1 MSQPLGDK
9 VGHTLEIIESVE
21 VLKGRGPKDLIEI
34 SIDLAG
40 AMIHL
45 GGKVKSLEHGK
56 KLAKKMIKTGA
67 ALKKFEEV
75 IKAQGGNTSFINDY
89 KKLPTAKYQHV
100 IKSPKDGYITKIE
113 GKKTGLA
120 CITIGGGRN
129 VKEDKI
135 DLGAGFDF
143 HKKVGAKV
151 KKRSTTDDDPSQPK
165 RPKPN

>member
-1 MSQPLGDK
+1 
-9 VGHTLEIIESVE
+9 
-21 VLKGRGPKDLIEI
+21 
-34 SIDLAG
+34 
-40 AMIHL
+40 
-45 GGKVKSLEHGK
+45 
-56 KLAKKMIKTGA
+56 MIKSGQ

-89 KKLPTAKYQHV
+89 TKLPTAKFRHV
-100 IKSPKDGYITKIE
+100 IKSPKDGYISKIE

-143 HKKVGAKV
+143 HCKVGSKV
-151 KKRSTTDDDPSQPK
+151 KKGQEIMTIHHNLKNKQQISSLEENFISDIFKFSK
-165 RPKPN
+165 NKPTSPVLMVETKSYFSKIKK